1 NPGLC
6 LKNGGPIGLLP
17 LTERDARV
25 IIAAGRRVPFE
36 KCEQTPVNE
45 QVRRPWQLLDFE
57 FEIKN
62 PAWEPFLQSIVRE
75 VCKGLGVDAA
85 GNGVQAKLCK
95 MLLYD
100 PGSAFEPH
108 QDLEGVSG
116 MFATL
121 NIVLGSDYEGGEVYV
136 KEGDMTHTFELLILD
151 RSPDVTHEVKPVK
164 TGHRLVLS
172 YRLRDNTLHSVEI
185 IPKPMND

>member
-1 NPGLC
+1 MGVVLEDLIPPSDLQPDTRSTDAAEALRADLDRCLSSIRTNDSFTLFETLSHPVNSGLC

-36 KCEQTPVNE
+36 KGEQTPVNE
-45 QVRRPWQLLDFE
+45 QVRIPWQLLDSE

-75 VCKGLGVDAA
+75 VCQGLGVCAA

-100 PGSAFEPH
+100 PGSAFESH
-108 QDLEGVSG
+108 QE
-116 MFATL
+116 
-121 NIVLGSDYEGGEVYV
+121 
-136 KEGDMTHTFELLILD
+136 
-151 RSPDVTHEVKPVK
+151 
-164 TGHRLVLS
+164 
-172 YRLRDNTLHSVEI
+172 
-185 IPKPMND
+185 